1 MAGAT
6 GCCRQGSR
14 RRTTD
19 EQIPA
24 NEKCVRRNACIQS
37 GATPPEDDSSFA
49 TVEQAVAALVP
60 HLNELER
67 IAQRRLRRLARQEP
81 GQRLLARADPLDYVM
96 GALHL
101 VLAGSQDSHSGRQ
114 TQLRHLR
121 SLRAFRYHVQ
131 DVLSS
136 HISHELERMR
146 RQGEHLPIGPET
158 PDSPCVDPLAAV
170 DVVREVSLR
179 ETRRELWVRLSPH
192 AKGQAE
198 LMAALEI
205 WSERWLAEHRISQG
219 ELKSRDIHELRVRA
233 RKALGEMARR
243 DDASDITGREIL
255 GP

>member
-1 MAGAT
+1 MH
-6 GCCRQGSR
+6 S
-14 RRTTD
+14 
-19 EQIPA
+19 
-24 NEKCVRRNACIQS
+24 NACIQS
-37 GATPPEDDSSFA
+37 GATPPNDDGFFV
-49 TVEQAVAALVP
+49 TVGQAVAALVP

-67 IAQRRLRRLARQEP
+67 IAARRLRRFARHEP

-96 GALHL
+96 GAIHL
-101 VLAGSQDSHSGRQ
+101 VLVGSQDPHSGRQ

-146 RQGEHLPIGPET
+146 RQGEHIPIGPEE

-179 ETRRELWVRLSPH
+179 ETRRELWARLWPY

-198 LMAALEI
+198 LLAALEL
-205 WSERWLAEHRISQG
+205 WSEGWLEDHRVSQG
-219 ELKSRDIHELRVRA
+219 EVTSKDVHELRVRA
-233 RKALGEMARR
+233 RKALAEMARR
-243 DDASDITGREIL
+243 EDASDITGREIL